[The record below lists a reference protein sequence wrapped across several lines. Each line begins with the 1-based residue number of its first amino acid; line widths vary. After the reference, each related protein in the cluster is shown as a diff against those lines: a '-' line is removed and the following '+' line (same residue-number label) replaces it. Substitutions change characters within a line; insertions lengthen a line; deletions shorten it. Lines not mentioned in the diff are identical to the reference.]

1 MKIKDV
7 VYYAAMFLQLED
19 ACSAIESGTE
29 NGNSDVEMLVRCANL
44 VVGEVA
50 EEYIPLITKETVTI
64 GEDGFLYAELSKR
77 LNDIR
82 CVRRKNDGKQVKITQ
97 YFDRFTVRDFG
108 EYEVTYSYL
117 PASLEIGDEIPR
129 FGSAGERTLAYG
141 TACEYAL
148 ISGMTDEAATCD
160 ARYKASLENLTRAN
174 SLEKRVK
181 RRIWR

>member
-29 NGNSDVEMLVRCANL
+29 GDNSDVEMLVRCANL
-44 VVGEVA
+44 VIGEVA
-50 EEYIPLITKETVTI
+50 EEYIPLVTKESVTI
-64 GEDGFLYAELSKR
+64 DEDGFLYSELAER

-82 CVRRKNDGKQVKITQ
+82 SVARKSDGKQVKITQ
-97 YFDRFTVRDFG
+97 YFDRFTVKDTG
-108 EYEVTYSYL
+108 EYEITYSYI
-117 PASLEIGDEIPR
+117 PAPLSIGDEIPR
-129 FGSAGERTLAYG
+129 FGSASERTLAYG

-148 ISGMTDEAATCD
+148 ISGMSDD
-160 ARYKASLENLTRAN
+160 AVTWDGRYKSSLESLTRAN
-174 SLEKRVK
+174 SREKKVK